1 MTSAA
6 TTNRAR
12 DMWNNCGELN
22 GPSDI
27 QTKQYNYKQYPMMP
41 NLYNYQNNYV
51 PNADYYSYTNPE
63 FYKSHGN
70 NDQANSVVKVEP
82 GSYQDY
88 QTNYHEGHANI
99 EMINRWRE
107 MNYYRQQQQ
116 LQESYRYNQRSNSMP
131 NQMCLDNVERED
143 SGSINSPGQC
153 SLPETSYGSPQS
165 ATSNAKPAS
174 PDVENSTKLR
184 TLLTKPQAKANQY
197 KTYTQEILQRM
208 MNQADPISGWDKNN
222 EAKSDKECNLSQ
234 FHGGYENAVEG
245 QTSIKSHAAGGGAA
259 LAKEAQSSL
268 GAAEPCQDVT
278 RVEAGGDNADYAEN
292 KMAAAAD
299 VQGFYPWMKSIGGKS
314 CLKSVNKIVLTRYIM
329 DSLFVYAYHLLLL
342 FQARTRKKDPN
353 ERDRHIHGFKR

>member
-12 DMWNNCGELN
+12 DMRNNCGELN

-234 FHGGYENAVEG
+234 FHGGYENTVEG
-245 QTSIKSHAAGGGAA
+245 QTSIKSHATGGGAA

-314 CLKSVNKIVLTRYIM
+314 FLKSVNKIVLTRYIM

-353 ERDRHIHGFKR
+353 EPDRHIHGFKR